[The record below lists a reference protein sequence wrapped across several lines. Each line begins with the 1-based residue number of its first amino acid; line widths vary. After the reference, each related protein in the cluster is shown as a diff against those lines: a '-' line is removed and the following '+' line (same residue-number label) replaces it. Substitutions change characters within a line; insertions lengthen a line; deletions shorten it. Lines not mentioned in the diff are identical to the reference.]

1 MTSIEPLWTTQQLE
15 DLVHALAKDSAKV
28 VITMHCQERMAQRG
42 ISAIEVLRCL
52 RRGLI
57 QRKPIYNK
65 AKCSYELRMSE
76 PAPRDVIC
84 VVAAIN
90 PTPPPDKLFAVTVWE
105 I

>member
-15 DLVHALAKDSAKV
+15 NLVHALANDSARV
-28 VITMHCQERMAQRG
+28 VITMHCQDRMVQRG

-52 RRGLI
+52 RRGVIL
-57 QRKPIYNK
+57 RKPVYNK
-65 AKCSYELRMSE
+65 VKQNYEFRMSE

-90 PTPPPDKLFAVTVWE
+90 PIPEPNRLFAVTVWE
-105 I
+105 V

>member
-1 MTSIEPLWTTQQLE
+1 MISTDPLWTTQKLE

-28 VITMHCQERMAQRG
+28 VITMHCQERMVQRG
-42 ISAIEVLRCL
+42 ISAIEVMRCL
-52 RRGLI
+52 RRGSIL
-57 QRKPIYNK
+57 RHPIYNAVK
-65 AKCSYELRMSE
+65 RSYEFRMSE

-90 PTPPPDKLFAVTVWE
+90 PIPEPDKIFAVTVWE